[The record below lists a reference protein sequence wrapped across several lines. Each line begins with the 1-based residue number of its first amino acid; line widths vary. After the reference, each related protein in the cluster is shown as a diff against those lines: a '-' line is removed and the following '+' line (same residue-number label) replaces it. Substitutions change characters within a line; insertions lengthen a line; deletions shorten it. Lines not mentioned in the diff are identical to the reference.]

1 MSPKLNRHVERVFN
15 PDRKETHWGKR
26 KLEGP
31 MTVEADGG
39 RSRKGFPGTLRAT
52 ATTRSSED
60 TKAFHENRERLLKAA
75 RLPREAAARG
85 DRSHRHGF
93 AA

>member
-1 MSPKLNRHVERVFN
+1 
-15 PDRKETHWGKR
+15 
-26 KLEGP
+26 

-75 RLPREAAARG
+75 RLAREAELKNSRG
-85 DRSHRHGF
+85 
-93 AA
+93 

>member
-1 MSPKLNRHVERVFN
+1 
-15 PDRKETHWGKR
+15 
-26 KLEGP
+26 

-93 AA
+93 ALA